1 MASCAAAATGSDA
14 SEGLEE
20 ETEVAVCRSSGTEP
34 GARAAEP
41 SQAAD
46 NPRASPAPRA
56 SASSCGSG
64 TRF

>member
-1 MASCAAAATGSDA
+1 MASCAAATGSDA
-14 SEGLEE
+14 SEGLE

-41 SQAAD
+41 SEAAD
-46 NPRASPAPRA
+46 SPRASPAPRA